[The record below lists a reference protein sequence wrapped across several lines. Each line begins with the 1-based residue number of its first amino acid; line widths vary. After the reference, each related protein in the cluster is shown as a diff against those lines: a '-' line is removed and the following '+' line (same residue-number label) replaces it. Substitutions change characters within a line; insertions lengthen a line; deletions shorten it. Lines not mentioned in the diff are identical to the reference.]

1 MNFTSSLDSVVTD
14 YIKSK
19 IEPVKKEN
27 EKLQLKCE
35 LLQKEKNDLLKRNAE
50 LRGMIT
56 SLREENK
63 MLLLQNNEKIEQ
75 INKFNR
81 KLQRLRTLKIL
92 NEKNLSGMI
101 DNLRYENEKTLSEL
115 RVMVERN
122 KELYHDNEELQNALN
137 DKLASVPLD
146 NLMPVIRQISF
157 IDFIKI
163 KLGRL

>member
-1 MNFTSSLDSVVTD
+1 VTD